1 MNNSSTPTDIC
12 VKFGSDSY
20 NVYESKFLDLDVK
33 FADVNGTNMFHVKS
47 FIESY
52 NKVNDEPIVEF
63 TSFIQNRDDNR
74 YMPKYLERMAFFTK
88 TTRKSSPSDL
98 LGDTKRSKMSRVSQT
113 DPCLN
118 TDKPAKK
125 TKKCKKLENNEPDD
139 INLFDENGR
148 WNIQNVIVYCYSQID
163 NTRGYWVCG
172 ELLSRYAQRGN
183 IDFAIMVD
191 KLIAAIATFNEE
203 KINEALKCLTLDNE
217 KMNKRIEYFKKGCTK
232 ACNYM
237 KEDVGHDYVAYV
249 EWIGSKNAIYIG
261 SMDKKKFMKERAKKN
276 DDGTPARMFI
286 YAKDNKFG
294 IQLRDLYRECLRM
307 LIGMNVKFDH
317 NYIVF
322 QDNVNMNG
330 LQWKIRN
337 CLQRVRA
344 EATTPV
350 L

>member
-1 MNNSSTPTDIC
+1 MNSSTPTDIYAR
-12 VKFGSDSY
+12 FGSDSY
-20 NVYESKFLDLDVK
+20 SVYESKFLDLDVK

-47 FIESY
+47 FVESY
-52 NKVNDEPIVEF
+52 NKVNDEPIIEF
-63 TSFIQNRDDNR
+63 KHFLQYEDT
-74 YMPKYLERMAFFTK
+74 PEYLQIVYE
-88 TTRKSSPSDL
+88 
-98 LGDTKRSKMSRVSQT
+98 MSRVSQT
-113 DPCLN
+113 DPCSRSS
-118 TDKPAKK
+118 KK
-125 TKKCKKLENNEPDD
+125 NKKLEKQTIENP
-139 INLFDENGR
+139 LDENGY
-148 WNIQNVIVYCYSQID
+148 WSIPNVIVHCYGKKD
-163 NTRGYWVCG
+163 NTQGYWICG
-172 ELLSRYAQRGN
+172 EVLSRYAQCGN
-183 IDFAIMVD
+183 MRFAVMVD

-203 KINEALKCLTLDNE
+203 KINEALKCLTLDNK
-217 KMNKRIEYFKKGCTK
+217 KMTKRIEYFKKGCTK

-249 EWIGSKNAIYIG
+249 EWIGNKNAVYIG

-276 DDGTPARMFI
+276 EDGTPTRNFI

-294 IQLRDLYRECLRM
+294 IQLRDLYRECLKM
-307 LIGMNVKFDH
+307 MIGMNVRIDH

-322 QDNVNMNG
+322 QDNVNING

>member
-1 MNNSSTPTDIC
+1 MNSSTPTDIC
-12 VKFGSDSY
+12 VKLGSDSY

-47 FIESY
+47 FTESY

-63 TSFIQNRDDNR
+63 YKFLQYVDT
-74 YMPKYLERMAFFTK
+74 PEYLQIVYELARRREKEACS
-88 TTRKSSPSDL
+88 KSSKKS
-98 LGDTKRSKMSRVSQT
+98 
-113 DPCLN
+113 
-118 TDKPAKK
+118 KK
-125 TKKCKKLENNEPDD
+125 TSIQSID
-139 INLFDENGR
+139 NLLDETGYY
-148 WNIQNVIVYCYSQID
+148 NISKVIVHCYSKKD
-163 NTRGYWVCG
+163 NTQGYWVCG
-172 ELLSRYAQRGN
+172 EVLSRYAQRGN
-183 IDFAIMVD
+183 LRFAVMVD
-191 KLIAAIATFNEE
+191 MLINAIATFNEE

-249 EWIGSKNAIYIG
+249 EWIGSKNAVYIG

>member
-1 MNNSSTPTDIC
+1 MNSSTPTDIC
-12 VKFGSDSY
+12 VKLGSDSY
-20 NVYESKFLDLDVK
+20 SVYESKFLDLDVK

-47 FIESY
+47 FVESY

-63 TSFIQNRDDNR
+63 RRFLQYDNTPEYLQNVYEIARDILNV
-74 YMPKYLERMAFFTK
+74 A
-88 TTRKSSPSDL
+88 
-98 LGDTKRSKMSRVSQT
+98 GSK
-113 DPCLN
+113 
-118 TDKPAKK
+118 TDKKSKK
-125 TKKCKKLENNEPDD
+125 SKKSTTEKFHVANISEF
-139 INLFDENGR
+139 IDENGL
-148 WNIQNVIVYCYSQID
+148 WNMSNVIVYCYSNLD

-172 ELLSRYAQRGN
+172 EVLSRFAQCGN
-183 IDFAIMVD
+183 VRFAVMVD

-217 KMNKRIEYFKKGCTK
+217 KMTKRIEYFKKGCTK

-276 DDGTPARMFI
+276 DDDTPARNFI

-294 IQLRDLYRECLRM
+294 IQLRDLYRECLKM
-307 LIGMNVKFDH
+307 MIGMNVKIEH
-317 NYIVF
+317 NSIVF
-322 QDNVNMNG
+322 QDNVNING

>member
-1 MNNSSTPTDIC
+1 MNSSTPTDIY
-12 VKFGSDSY
+12 VKLGSDSY

-33 FADVNGTNMFHVKS
+33 FADVEGTNMFHVKS
-47 FIESY
+47 FVESY

-63 TSFIQNRDDNR
+63 YKFLQYVDT
-74 YMPKYLERMAFFTK
+74 PEYLQIVYELARRREKEACSK
-88 TTRKSSPSDL
+88 ASKKSKKS
-98 LGDTKRSKMSRVSQT
+98 
-113 DPCLN
+113 
-118 TDKPAKK
+118 KK
-125 TKKCKKLENNEPDD
+125 TGIQSIEN
-139 INLFDENGR
+139 LLDETGYY
-148 WNIQNVIVYCYSQID
+148 NISKVIVHCYSKKG
-163 NTRGYWVCG
+163 NTQGYWVCG
-172 ELLSRYAQRGN
+172 EVLSRYAQRGN
-183 IDFAIMVD
+183 LRFAVMVD
-191 KLIAAIATFNEE
+191 MLINAIATFNEE

-217 KMNKRIEYFKKGCTK
+217 KMTKRIEYFKKGCTK

-249 EWIGSKNAIYIG
+249 EWIGSKNAVYIG

-276 DDGTPARMFI
+276 DDGTPARNFI